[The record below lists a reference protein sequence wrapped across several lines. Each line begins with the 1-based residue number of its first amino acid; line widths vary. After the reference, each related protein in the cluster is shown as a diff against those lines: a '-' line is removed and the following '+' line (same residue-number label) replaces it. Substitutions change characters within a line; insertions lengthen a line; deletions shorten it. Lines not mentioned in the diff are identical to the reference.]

1 MPFAFGL
8 GLSSFYISYFFK
20 QNLRTLKIF
29 VLSKIIFHEI
39 YFSGMINFK
48 WMNNE
53 RNRNINITLIY
64 NLKRN
69 QCNKHRV
76 LVKVLCNCETIKI
89 IAFNHREP
97 KNIGQMARP

>member
-1 MPFAFGL
+1 MNEIETFA
-8 GLSSFYISYFFK
+8 
-20 QNLRTLKIF
+20 
-29 VLSKIIFHEI
+29 
-39 YFSGMINFK
+39 
-48 WMNNE
+48 
-53 RNRNINITLIY
+53 Y

-89 IAFNHREP
+89 IAFNHLEL